1 MRFLMK
7 WEMPTE
13 AGNAALEDP
22 KFGDKVMGMLKEMKA
37 EAAYFT
43 TIKGNRGGY
52 IVVNMDDASQM
63 VAMAEPVFFAF
74 KAKVKFIPVMTPED
88 LAKGMPAAAK
98 AIKKWGT

>member
-13 AGNAALEDP
+13 AGNAALQDP
-22 KFGDKVMGMLKEMKA
+22 KFGDKMMGMLKEMKA

-43 TIKGNRGGY
+43 TLNGHRGGY
-52 IVVNMDDASQM
+52 IVINMDDASQM
-63 VAMAEPVFFAF
+63 VAMSEPVFFGF
-74 KAKVKFIPVMTPED
+74 KANVEFTPVMLPED

-98 AIKKWGT
+98 AMKKYC

>member
-1 MRFLMK
+1 MK

-22 KFGDKVMGMLKEMKA
+22 KFGDKVQGLLKDMKA

-43 TIKGNRGGY
+43 TVKGHRGGY
-52 IVVNMDDASQM
+52 IVINMDDASQM
-63 VAMAEPVFFAF
+63 VAMAEPIFFGL
-74 KAKVKFIPVMTPED
+74 KAKVEFIPVMLPQD

-98 AIKKWGT
+98 AIKKYGT

>member
-43 TIKGNRGGY
+43 LLNGNRGGY
-52 IVVNMDDASQM
+52 IIINMDDASQM
-63 VAMAEPVFFAF
+63 VAMAEPVFFGF
-74 KAKVKFIPVMTPED
+74 KAKVEFIPVMLPQD
-88 LAKGMPAAAK
+88 LAKGMPAAAA
-98 AIKKWGT
+98 AIKKWG